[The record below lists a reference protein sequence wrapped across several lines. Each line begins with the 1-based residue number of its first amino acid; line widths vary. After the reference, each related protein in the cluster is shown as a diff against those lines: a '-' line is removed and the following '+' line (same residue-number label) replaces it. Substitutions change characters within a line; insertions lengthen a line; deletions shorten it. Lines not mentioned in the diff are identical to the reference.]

1 MKKIH
6 LIIVLMLSFV
16 NAHSQ
21 IDVNATYIKEN
32 NNLKFTITNKEDK
45 TIAIADIPIHPEAN
59 KVWISLYPKDDS
71 APYKEWYGYTL
82 GAKERSN
89 IIILKPNESYSHT
102 YTHLTSCKKGP
113 YSKIEV
119 TYCILYGFYEIP
131 IDDLKPVVGT
141 KEIKFD

>member
-32 NNLKFTITNKEDK
+32 NNLKFTITNKEEK
-45 TIAIADIPIHPEAN
+45 TIALIDMPTRPDIN
-59 KVWISLYPKDDS
+59 KVWISLYPKDNS
-71 APYKEWYGYTL
+71 VPYEDWYGQTL
-82 GAKERSN
+82 GTKERSN

-131 IDDLKPVVGT
+131 IGDLKPVVGT